1 MSIQGTTFFF
11 MKPPTEPT
19 DTVCI
24 TSFIGLEFH
33 RAVLGLLKEI
43 IIGCYSN
50 F

>member
-1 MSIQGTTFFF
+1 MSIRGTFIIF

-19 DTVCI
+19 DTVFFISCI
-24 TSFIGLEFH
+24 GIEFH

-43 IIGCYSN
+43 IIGCYST